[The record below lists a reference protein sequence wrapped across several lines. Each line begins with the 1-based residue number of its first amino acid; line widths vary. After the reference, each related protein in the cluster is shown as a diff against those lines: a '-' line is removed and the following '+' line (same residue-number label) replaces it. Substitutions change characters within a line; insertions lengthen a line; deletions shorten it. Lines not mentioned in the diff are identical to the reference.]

1 MAKPLVSVIVPVYKA
16 EKWLHRCVDS
26 ILAQTMEDFE
36 LLLIDDGSPDRSG
49 EICDEYA
56 AKDKR
61 VKVIHQENKGSV
73 GARNVGLSVAKGRY
87 LAFVDSDD
95 YIREDMLGKM
105 VNVAE
110 KEKLDIVWCG
120 VECELKDGTVC
131 SIFEVR
137 DDVDF
142 MIKRLF
148 DGRIQ
153 GWLWNKLIRR
163 EFWNKCNVVVDERY
177 SVLEDMLISLQL
189 FFSNP
194 KQGVVEEYFY
204 VYNRINENSY
214 TAGCQMFVKSIGNIN
229 LMYKFL
235 LDSNLLDSHKREFS
249 EWVLS
254 FKIALLNTTRDIALA
269 LELLPFTHKE
279 FSIYPS
285 NLFILKRFFYWI
297 TFNCG
302 MVGRK
307 LFFLLK

>member
-1 MAKPLVSVIVPVYKA
+1 MLVSVIVPVYKA

-56 AKDKR
+56 KKDKR

-73 GARNVGLSVAKGRY
+73 GARNAGLSVAKGKY

-95 YIREDMLGKM
+95 YVKEDMLDKI
-105 VNVAE
+105 VDVAE
-110 KEKLDIVWCG
+110 VEKLDIVWCG
-120 VECELKDGTVC
+120 VECELKDKKVY
-131 SIFEVR
+131 SVFDVR

-142 MIKRLF
+142 IIKGLF

-153 GWLWNKLIRR
+153 GWLCNKLIRR
-163 EFWNKCNVVVDERY
+163 EFWNKCNIVVDEKY

-189 FFSNP
+189 FYCNP

-204 VYNRINENSY
+204 VYNRMNEESY

-235 LDSNLLDSHKREFS
+235 LDNNLLNLYKREFS

-254 FKIALLNTTRDIALA
+254 FKIALLNTTRDIDLA
-269 LELLPFTHKE
+269 SELLSFAHKE
-279 FSIYPS
+279 YSIYPS
-285 NLFILKRFFYWI
+285 SLPLLKRLFYWI

-302 MVGRK
+302 IVGRK
-307 LFFLLK
+307 LFLLLK

>member
-1 MAKPLVSVIVPVYKA
+1 
-16 EKWLHRCVDS
+16 
-26 ILAQTMEDFE
+26 MEDFE

-49 EICDEYA
+49 EMCDEYA

-73 GARNVGLSVAKGRY
+73 GARNAGLSVAKGKY

-95 YIREDMLGKM
+95 YIREDMLNKM
-105 VNVAE
+105 VDVAE
-110 KEKLDIVWCG
+110 VEKLDIVWCG
-120 VECELKDGTVC
+120 VECELKNEKVY
-131 SIFEVR
+131 SIFDVR

-142 MIKRLF
+142 MIKQLF

-163 EFWNKCNVVVDERY
+163 EFWDKCNIVVDERY

-189 FFSNP
+189 FYSNP
-194 KQGVVEEYFY
+194 KQRVVEEYFY
-204 VYNRINENSY
+204 VYNRMNEESY

-229 LMYKFL
+229 LIYKFL
-235 LDSNLLDSHKREFS
+235 LDNNLLDLYKREFS

-254 FKIALLNTTRDIALA
+254 FKIALLNTTRNLALA
-269 LELLPFTHKE
+269 SKLLPFVHKK

-285 NLFILKRFFYWI
+285 NLSLLKRLFYWI

-302 MVGRK
+302 IVGRK
-307 LFFLLK
+307 FFFLLK

>member
-1 MAKPLVSVIVPVYKA
+1 MLVSVIVPVYKA

-56 AKDKR
+56 KKDKR

-73 GARNVGLSVAKGRY
+73 GARNAGLSVAKGKY

-95 YIREDMLGKM
+95 YVKEDMLDKI
-105 VNVAE
+105 VDVAE
-110 KEKLDIVWCG
+110 VEKLDIVWCG
-120 VECELKDGTVC
+120 VECELKDKKVY
-131 SIFEVR
+131 SVFDVR

-142 MIKRLF
+142 MIKGLF

-153 GWLWNKLIRR
+153 GWLCNKLIRR
-163 EFWNKCNVVVDERY
+163 EFWNMCNIVVDEKY

-189 FFSNP
+189 FYCNP

-204 VYNRINENSY
+204 VYNRMNEESY

-235 LDSNLLDSHKREFS
+235 LDNNLLNLYKREFS

-254 FKIALLNTTRDIALA
+254 FKIALLNTTRDIDLA
-269 LELLPFTHKE
+269 SELLSFAHKE
-279 FSIYPS
+279 YSIYPS
-285 NLFILKRFFYWI
+285 SLPLLKRLFYWI

-302 MVGRK
+302 IVGRK
-307 LFFLLK
+307 LFLLLK

>member
-1 MAKPLVSVIVPVYKA
+1 MLVSVIVPVYKA

-73 GARNVGLSVAKGRY
+73 GARNAGLSVARGKY

-95 YIREDMLGKM
+95 YVRENMLFVM
-105 VNVAE
+105 LNEAE
-110 KEKLDIVWCG
+110 NRQLDIVWCG
-120 VECELKDGTVC
+120 VECELKDEKVY
-131 SIFEVR
+131 SIFDVR

-163 EFWNKCNVVVDERY
+163 EFWNKCNVVVDEKY

-189 FFSNP
+189 FYCNP

-204 VYNRINENSY
+204 VYNRINEESY

-235 LDSNLLDSHKREFS
+235 LDNNLLDLYKREFS

-269 LELLPFTHKE
+269 SELLPFAHKE

-285 NLFILKRFFYWI
+285 SLSLLKRLFYWI
-297 TFNCG
+297 VFNCG
-302 MVGRK
+302 IVGHK